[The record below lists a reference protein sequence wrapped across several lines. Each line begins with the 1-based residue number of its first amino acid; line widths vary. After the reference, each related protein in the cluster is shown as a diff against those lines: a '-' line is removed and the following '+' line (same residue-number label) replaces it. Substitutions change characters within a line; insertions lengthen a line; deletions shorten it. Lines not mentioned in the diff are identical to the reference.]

1 MSDTFDAET
10 GEITVDGDDTSVS
23 SGETFGSDAQIV
35 AKLSVA
41 AMGINP
47 GVVKQTGRRT
57 PVGGVW
63 GRATGTKTSVDSKG
77 DVMVDKSG
85 KPLVGLVGQF
95 RGVNLQ
101 SGAEYM
107 SSTLYLHNAFQRLIE
122 DELAKQEGRAKR
134 GSGNFRGV
142 EFGFRIDA
150 VPAANPAG
158 YSYVYVSM
166 MPATKADP
174 LAHLTDQAH
183 ALLESDQKPA
193 LPAPDAAR
201 VIDGEV
207 VGKSRR

>member
-1 MSDTFDAET
+1 MSDTIDNET
-10 GEITVDGDDTSVS
+10 GEILADDDAPASAD
-23 SGETFGSDAQIV
+23 EAFGSDAEIV

-41 AMGINP
+41 TMGINP
-47 GVVKQTGRRT
+47 AIVKLTGQRT
-57 PVGGVW
+57 PIGAAW
-63 GRATGTKTSVDSKG
+63 GRATGTKVSVDSKG
-77 DVMVDKSG
+77 EVMADKSG

-107 SSTLYLHNAFQRLIE
+107 SSTLYLHSAFQRLIE

-174 LAHLTDQAH
+174 LAHLTDRAH
-183 ALLESDQKPA
+183 ALLESDTKPA
-193 LPAPDAAR
+193 LPAPEAAK
-201 VIDGEV
+201 VIEGEA